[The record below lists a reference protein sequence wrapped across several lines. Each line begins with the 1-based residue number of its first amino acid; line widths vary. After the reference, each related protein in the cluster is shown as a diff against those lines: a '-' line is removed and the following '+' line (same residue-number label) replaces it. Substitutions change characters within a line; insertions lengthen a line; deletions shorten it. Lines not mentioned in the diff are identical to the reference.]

1 MTAELRPLVYGVQ
14 VQMIQAAIPS
24 PTVSVIRLG
33 VLTIHLYALCIV
45 AGILVALWL
54 TDRRWRARG
63 GGKHQVGD
71 VAGWAVL
78 FGILGGRLYH
88 VVTDPELYF
97 GSGKNPWDAV
107 KIWDGGLG
115 IWGAIALGALGAW
128 IGCRRHQMDFAAFAD
143 AAAPGVLLA
152 QAIGRWGNWFNNEL
166 YGRATT
172 LPWKLQIHELD
183 VVSGK
188 AARDAAG
195 NAVVLGYFHPTFL
208 YEMLWSLAIVAL
220 LLWADHRRLLGR
232 WQVLALY
239 VLGYTFG
246 RFWVEALRS
255 DEANRILGMRV
266 NSWVSILVFL
276 AGLAW
281 FLRQRGAPRSVAGP
295 GDSADSDHV
304 PPGVPAGSSDA
315 SGGSSGSVDASAD
328 RPANPTAGTDV
339 PAGTTAG
346 TDVPAGTTAGTDV
359 PAGTTGGTAVPPGM
373 AGMATTDRPTPPSGA
388 PAEPAPS
395 PADPAENPSAS
406 PRLP

>member
-1 MTAELRPLVYGVQ
+1 MAGGRRRLVYGVQ
-14 VQMIQAAIPS
+14 VQMIEAAIPS

-33 VLTIHLYALCIV
+33 VLSIHLYALCIV

-63 GGKHQVGD
+63 GGRHQVGD

-78 FGILGGRLYH
+78 FGIVGGRLYH

-97 GSGKNPWDAV
+97 ASGKNPLNAV

-128 IGCRRHQMDFAAFAD
+128 IGCRRHKMDFTAFAD

-188 AARDAAG
+188 AARDPAG
-195 NAVVLGYFHPTFL
+195 RAIVLGYFHPTFL
-208 YEMLWSLAIVAL
+208 YEMLWSLAVVAL

-232 WQVLALY
+232 GQVLALY

-246 RFWVEALRS
+246 RFWVEALRA
-255 DEANRILGMRV
+255 DDANRILGMRV
-266 NSWVSILVFL
+266 NSWMSILVFL
-276 AGLAW
+276 AALAW
-281 FLRQRGAPRSVAGP
+281 FLRRRGAPRSVAEP
-295 GDSADSDHV
+295 GDATA
-304 PPGVPAGSSDA
+304 GPAA
-315 SGGSSGSVDASAD
+315 STGEPAAALDGPAAATD
-328 RPANPTAGTDV
+328 RPAAAMDEPAATTGQPIDN
-339 PAGTTAG
+339 PAG
-346 TDVPAGTTAGTDV
+346 
-359 PAGTTGGTAVPPGM
+359 
-373 AGMATTDRPTPPSGA
+373 R
-388 PAEPAPS
+388 
-395 PADPAENPSAS
+395 PADPAPGESPAGAGSHQSAGAALDS
-406 PRLP
+406 GHVQHAEGRPEAPASHGHPHGPADGSAPPDR

>member
-1 MTAELRPLVYGVQ
+1 MTGEHRRLVYGVH
-14 VQMIQAAIPS
+14 VQMIEAAIPS

-33 VLTIHLYALCIV
+33 ALSIHLYALCIV

-78 FGILGGRLYH
+78 FGIVGGRLYH
-88 VVTDPELYF
+88 VITDPELYF
-97 GSGKNPWDAV
+97 ASGKHPLDAV

-128 IGCRRHQMDFAAFAD
+128 IGCRRHRMDFTAFAD

-172 LPWKLQIHELD
+172 LPWKLQIHEVD

-195 NAVVLGYFHPTFL
+195 NAIVLGYYHPTFL
-208 YEMLWSLAIVAL
+208 YEMLWSLAVVAL

-232 WQVLALY
+232 GQVLALY

-255 DEANRILGMRV
+255 DDANRILGMRV
-266 NSWVSILVFL
+266 NSWVSILVFV
-276 AGLAW
+276 AALAW
-281 FLRQRGAPRSVAGP
+281 FLRRRGAPRSVAGP
-295 GDSADSDHV
+295 GDSTADVGDADGTAGPAADDHPVERTADSAEDSAAGESLAGAGSHRSAGAAIDSNHV
-304 PPGVPAGSSDA
+304 QHAEGRPQAPASNPGPAHGPAGE
-315 SGGSSGSVDASAD
+315 SAPPD
-328 RPANPTAGTDV
+328 R
-339 PAGTTAG
+339 
-346 TDVPAGTTAGTDV
+346 
-359 PAGTTGGTAVPPGM
+359 
-373 AGMATTDRPTPPSGA
+373 
-388 PAEPAPS
+388 
-395 PADPAENPSAS
+395 
-406 PRLP
+406 